1 MYQEE
6 LGISFTLHVIKM
18 KKLFGIALVLVGVFS
33 GGIGI
38 GVMGG
43 GLAIPSFLVIAFG
56 IYLFASPSN
65 EKNIDSNSIVK
76 KLSSIFLGILILIFG
91 FVNLLNGS
99 LIVVSLLAILLG
111 GVIIFLA
118 FSGTKKNENKPQDL
132 KSRIREK
139 VKSDVKKKQSGWVF
153 LFYAIIIPGLILGI
167 LILIG
172 F

>member
-1 MYQEE
+1 
-6 LGISFTLHVIKM
+6 M

-43 GLAIPSFLVIAFG
+43 GLAIPSFLVVAFG
-56 IYLFASPSN
+56 IYLFVSPSN
-65 EKNIDSNSIVK
+65 EKNIDSNSSVK